1 MTAHLLRT
9 SSLAFSLLFLWAVP
23 VEALAQGWEIEL
35 GTIPEGN
42 EFPIVKFHGQAGR
55 VGTLEGRSDVRI
67 RQAFEASAL
76 RELDLDNPEA
86 TVTIQAIMV
95 DEDGMELVTI
105 GGADPA
111 EVPLSLGRGGKSWKG
126 TFKREGRDRQNL
138 RVDVEQR
145 ASQIR
150 TVIRFARSLVDV
162 PLGCLRGDERAFL
175 TTSLT
180 VDDGTGADPVQ
191 FVATQPWRCKPRRG
205 GDWELRGQNAQD
217 HAGHHGHNEGPE
229 NRRPQVKFAIENETR
244 ENGVPNLIEVDASRS
259 EDHDGTIVSYSFRV
273 LDRDTEVMVYQ
284 AGPQA
289 SPKTTFWLEPGEYLV
304 WVTVVDNDGSS
315 HSETRRAN
323 VRD

>member
-1 MTAHLLRT
+1 MLTLPLRY
-9 SSLAFSLLFLWAVP
+9 SILAFSLLFLL
-23 VEALAQGWEIEL
+23 ALPATVLAGL
-35 GTIPEGN
+35 TEGD

-55 VGTLEGRSDVRI
+55 VGTAEGRADVRI
-67 RQAFEASAL
+67 RESFEASAL
-76 RELDLDNPEA
+76 RELDLDNPNA
-86 TVTIQAIMV
+86 KVTIQSIMV
-95 DEDGMELVTI
+95 DEDGTELVNI
-105 GGADPA
+105 GGDDPG
-111 EVPLSLGRGGKSWKG
+111 VTPLLLGRGGKPWKG
-126 TFKREGRDRQNL
+126 TFTRQGRDRQNL

-150 TVIRFARSLVDV
+150 TVIRFARALVDV
-162 PLGCLRGDERAFL
+162 PLACLRGDERAFL
-175 TTSLT
+175 TTELT
-180 VDDGTGADPVQ
+180 VDDGSEAAPVRL
-191 FVATQPWRCKPRRG
+191 VATQPWSCKPRRG

-259 EDHDGTIVSYSFRV
+259 EDHDGTIVTYSFRV

-289 SPKTTFWLEPGEYLV
+289 SPKTTFWLVPGEYLV

>member
-1 MTAHLLRT
+1 MLTLPLRYAF
-9 SSLAFSLLFLWAVP
+9 LAFSLLFLPALP
-23 VEALAQGWEIEL
+23 ATALAQGEMDIEPL
-35 GTIPEGN
+35 IEGN

-55 VGTLEGRSDVRI
+55 VGTSEGKSDVRI
-67 RQAFEASAL
+67 RQAFEASDL
-76 RELDLDNPEA
+76 RALDLDNPEA
-86 TVTIQAIMV
+86 SVTIQSIMV
-95 DEDGMELVTI
+95 DEDGTELVTI
-105 GGADPA
+105 GGEDPS
-111 EVPLSLGRGGKSWKG
+111 EIPLLLGRGGKPWKG
-126 TFKREGRDRQNL
+126 TFKRQGRDRQNL

-162 PLGCLRGDERAFL
+162 PLACLRGDERAFL
-175 TTSLT
+175 TTELT
-180 VDDGTGADPVQ
+180 VDDGSDAGPVR

-259 EDHDGTIVSYSFRV
+259 EDHDGTIVTYSFRV
-273 LDRDTEVMVYQ
+273 LDRDTEAMVYQ

-289 SPKTTFWLEPGEYLV
+289 SPKTTFWLPPGEYLV